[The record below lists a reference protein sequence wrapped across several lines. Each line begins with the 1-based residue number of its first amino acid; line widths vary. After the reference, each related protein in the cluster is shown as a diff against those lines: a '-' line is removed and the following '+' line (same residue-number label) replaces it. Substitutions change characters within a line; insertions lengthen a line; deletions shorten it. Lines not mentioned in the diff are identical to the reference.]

1 VHVEEAER
9 RIREVFP
16 TEEGSKNTLND
27 EETLALLDATQEAI
41 RSGWRAPGDSLAT
54 FLFYTCAKF
63 DPWDAPR
70 PIVVAPTSIKNFELA
85 LALFRLVEDQRQDYV
100 ALFEL
105 DSVRTRLYQEAAIV
119 PGRFMAS
126 GVDYQ
131 GYRARLSEI
140 PVPSMAS
147 QRAGYRERRILIERL
162 LNGLE
167 SNSLKSALQL
177 HLPYA
182 LHHQALDAQF
192 EWHGTHT
199 AISLQPQV
207 SRDRLG
213 GMAVEVPGAAL
224 TPVHVTRWQAA
235 TSSVRIQLD
244 GLLDPSYYTPA
255 LRNQAGEMQNPY
267 EGWPSAYT
275 FAFLLLYDFAWELR
289 VNYQGEQHWIPA
301 PGDIMQLQY
310 FLLDH
315 AGNQLDMNAV
325 SIGGIKAT
333 FGEPGVLS
341 LLLGELAPPPWWQRC
356 KAQAA
361 LYLDLGDTAEALL
374 WANIAAEALFEERFT
389 EFALELNR
397 PDLEEELNSPAAI
410 WIDAEEILNQQFPE
424 MAGRVR
430 WPDIKRHVSIYTKL
444 KYVHRELNLA
454 CTLKETQKH
463 YATIS
468 RQRNSLF
475 HGASSVRPSA
485 DYLVEVLHE
494 LDWLSDNFV
503 IAKE

>member
-1 VHVEEAER
+1 VHIEEAER

-27 EETLALLDATQEAI
+27 EETLALLDATEDAI
-41 RSGWRAPGDSLAT
+41 RSGWRAPGHSLAT

-63 DPWDAPR
+63 DPWDPPR
-70 PIVVAPTSIKNFELA
+70 PIVVTPTSVELFGRA
-85 LALFRLVEDQRQDYV
+85 VDLFRLVEDQRQDYV
-100 ALFEL
+100 VLFEL

-119 PGRFMAS
+119 PGRLTATEI
-126 GVDYQ
+126 DYQ
-131 GYRARLSEI
+131 EYRASLSQI
-140 PVPSMAS
+140 PAPSMPS
-147 QRAGYRERRILIERL
+147 QRADYRERRLILERL

-182 LHHQALDAQF
+182 LHHQAVDAQF
-192 EWHGTHT
+192 GWHGIHCTV
-199 AISLQPQV
+199 SLQPDI
-207 SRDRLG
+207 SRDRLR
-213 GMAVEVPGAAL
+213 GMAVQVPGAAL
-224 TPVHVTRWQAA
+224 TPAHVTRWQGA
-235 TSSVRIQLD
+235 TSAVRIQLD
-244 GLLDPSYYTPA
+244 GLLHPNYHTPA
-255 LRNQAGEMQNPY
+255 LRDQAGEMKNPY

-289 VNYQGEQHWIPA
+289 VNHQGEQHWIPA

-310 FLLDH
+310 FVVDQ

-341 LLLGELAPPPWWQRC
+341 LSLADLIPPPWWQRC
-356 KAQAA
+356 RAQAA

-374 WANIAAEALFEERFT
+374 WANIAVEALFEERVR
-389 EFALELNR
+389 EFALNLNR
-397 PDLEEELNSPAAI
+397 PELEVEVDSPRAI
-410 WIDAEEILNQQFPE
+410 WIDAEDIISQQFPE

-430 WPDIKRHVSIYTKL
+430 WPDIKRHMSIYTKL

-454 CTLKETQKH
+454 CSLSEAQKH

-468 RQRNSLF
+468 RERNSLF
-475 HGASSVRPSA
+475 HGTSSVRPSA
-485 DYLVEVLHE
+485 EYLVEVLQA

-503 IAKE
+503 LAKE